1 MIWAYYTDMGILSAL
16 RLVKDDADTLKN
28 QYAPAVMASQYNSW
42 SDSAI
47 GYQTNSI
54 DLVSALQVPTV
65 AKCFQL
71 LTGTIGGIPMNL
83 YNKTTGEEL
92 GSPIWLQ
99 QPDIRQPRSVTIA
112 YTVQSLAAYG
122 QAFWQ
127 VKSQYSDDGRPARF
141 EWVANTRITTK
152 LNARNTEVEF
162 YTLNGEVLPNNG
174 VGSLITFQALNPGV
188 LQTGA
193 RTIQAALDLE
203 RAAAISAATP
213 MPTSII
219 KNNGA
224 DLPEAQIQGIL
235 AGWKAARQSRS
246 TAYLTSSLELQ
257 TFGFSPK
264 DMMYDEA
271 KQSLSTEICRLM
283 NVPAYMASSDANKS
297 MTYQNVL
304 DARKEFYAYT
314 LAPYVCAIED
324 RLSMNDITNAQNV
337 VRFDVNETFLRADTM
352 ERLLV
357 IEKLLGLGLI
367 SLDQAMA
374 MEDLSPNGDAS

>member
-1 MIWAYYTDMGILSAL
+1 MGILSAL

-71 LTGTIGGIPMNL
+71 LTGTIGGIPLNL

-99 QPDIRQPRSVTIA
+99 QPDIRQPRSVSIA

-122 QAFWQ
+122 QSFWQ

-141 EWVANTRITTK
+141 EWVANTRVTTK
-152 LNARNTEVEF
+152 LNARSTEVEF
-162 YTLNGEVLPNNG
+162 YTLNGEVLPKDG

-352 ERLLV
+352 ERLNV
-357 IEKLLGLGLI
+357 IEKMLGLGLI
-367 SLDQAMA
+367 TLDQAMA

>member
-1 MIWAYYTDMGILSAL
+1 MGILSAL

-141 EWVANTRITTK
+141 EWVANTRVTTK
-152 LNARNTEVEF
+152 LNARSTEVEF
-162 YTLNGEVLPNNG
+162 YTLNGEVLPKDG

-235 AGWKAARQSRS
+235 AGWKNARNSRS

-352 ERLLV
+352 ERLNV
-357 IEKLLGLGLI
+357 IEKMLGLGLI
-367 SLDQAMA
+367 TLDQAMA

>member
-1 MIWAYYTDMGILSAL
+1 MGILSAL

-71 LTGTIGGIPMNL
+71 LTGTIGGIPLNL

-141 EWVANTRITTK
+141 EWVANTRVTTK
-152 LNARNTEVEF
+152 LNARSTEVEF
-162 YTLNGEVLPNNG
+162 YTLNGEVLPKDG

-257 TFGFSPK
+257 TFGFSPAE
-264 DMMYDEA
+264 MMYDAA

-352 ERLLV
+352 ERLNV
-357 IEKLLGLGLI
+357 IEKMLGLGLI
-367 SLDQAMA
+367 TLDQAMA

>member
-1 MIWAYYTDMGILSAL
+1 MGILSAL
-16 RLVKDDADTLKN
+16 RLVKDETDTLKN

-71 LTGTIGGIPMNL
+71 LTGTIGGIPLNL

-152 LNARNTEVEF
+152 LNARSTEVEF
-162 YTLNGEVLPNNG
+162 YMLNGEALPNSG
-174 VGSLITFQALNPGV
+174 VGSLVTFQALNPGV

-257 TFGFSPK
+257 TFGFSPSE
-264 DMMYDEA
+264 MMYDSA
-271 KQSLSTEICRLM
+271 KLSLSTEICRLM
-283 NVPAYMASSDANKS
+283 NIPAYMASSDQNKS

-314 LAPYVCAIED
+314 LAPYVCAVED

-352 ERLLV
+352 ERLNV
-357 IEKLLGLGLI
+357 IEKMLGLGLI
-367 SLDQAMA
+367 TLDQAMA

>member
-1 MIWAYYTDMGILSAL
+1 MGILSAL
-16 RLVKDDADTLKN
+16 RLVKDETDTLKN

-54 DLVSALQVPTV
+54 ELVSALQVPTV

-71 LTGTIGGIPMNL
+71 MTGVIGGIPISL
-83 YNKTTGEEL
+83 YNKKTGEEL
-92 GSPIWLQ
+92 GSPIWLE

-152 LNARNTEVEF
+152 LNARSTEVEF
-162 YTLNGEVLPNNG
+162 YTLNGEALPNSG
-174 VGSLITFQALNPGV
+174 VGSLVTFQALNPGV

-224 DLPEAQIQGIL
+224 DLPESQIQGIL

-257 TFGFSPK
+257 TFGFSPSE
-264 DMMYDEA
+264 MMYDEA

-283 NVPAYMASSDANKS
+283 NVPAYLASSDANKS
-297 MTYQNVL
+297 MTYQNIL
-304 DARKEFYAYT
+304 DARKEFFAYT

-352 ERLLV
+352 ERLNV
-357 IEKLLGLGLI
+357 IEKMLALGLI
-367 SLDQAMA
+367 DLNQAMA

>member
-1 MIWAYYTDMGILSAL
+1 MGILSAL
-16 RLVKDDADTLKN
+16 RLVKDETDTLKN

-152 LNARNTEVEF
+152 LNARSTEVEY
-162 YTLNGEVLPNNG
+162 YTLNGEALPNNG

-257 TFGFSPK
+257 TFGFSPSE
-264 DMMYDEA
+264 MLYDSA
-271 KQSLSTEICRLM
+271 KLSLSTEICRLM
-283 NVPAYMASSDANKS
+283 NIPAYMASSDQNKS

-304 DARKEFYAYT
+304 DSRKEFYAYS
-314 LAPYVCAIED
+314 LAPYVCAVED

-367 SLDQAMA
+367 TLDQAMA

>member
-1 MIWAYYTDMGILSAL
+1 MGILSAL
-16 RLVKDDADTLKN
+16 RLVKDETDTLKN

-71 LTGTIGGIPMNL
+71 LTGTIGGIPLNL

-152 LNARNTEVEF
+152 LNARSTEVEF
-162 YTLNGEVLPNNG
+162 YMLNGEALPNSG
-174 VGSLITFQALNPGV
+174 VGSLITFQNLFPGV

-257 TFGFSPK
+257 TFGFSPSE
-264 DMMYDEA
+264 MMYDEA

-324 RLSMNDITNAQNV
+324 RLSMNDVSNAQNL
-337 VRFDVNETFLRADTM
+337 VRFDVNQTFLRADTM
-352 ERLLV
+352 ERLNV
-357 IEKLLGLGLI
+357 IEKMLGLGLI
-367 SLDQAMA
+367 TLDQAMA

>member
-1 MIWAYYTDMGILSAL
+1 MGILSAL
-16 RLVKDDADTLKN
+16 RLVKDETDTLKN

-112 YTVQSLAAYG
+112 YTVQSLAAYS

-152 LNARNTEVEF
+152 LNARSTEVE
-162 YTLNGEVLPNNG
+162 YYMLNGEALPNNG
-174 VGSLITFQALNPGV
+174 VGSLITFQNLFPGV

-257 TFGFSPK
+257 TFGFSPSE
-264 DMMYDEA
+264 MMYDEA

-367 SLDQAMA
+367 TLDQAMA

>member
-1 MIWAYYTDMGILSAL
+1 MGILSAL

-152 LNARNTEVEF
+152 LNARSTEVE
-162 YTLNGEVLPNNG
+162 YYMLNGEALPNNG

-224 DLPEAQIQGIL
+224 NLPEAEIQGIL
-235 AGWKAARQSRS
+235 AAWKAARQSRS

-257 TFGFSPK
+257 TFGFSPSE
-264 DMMYDEA
+264 MMYDEA

-283 NVPAYMASSDANKS
+283 NVPAYLASSDANKS
-297 MTYQNVL
+297 MTYQNIL
-304 DARKEFYAYT
+304 DARKEFFAYT

-352 ERLLV
+352 ERLNV
-357 IEKLLGLGLI
+357 IEKMLALGLI
-367 SLDQAMA
+367 DLNQAMA

>member
-1 MIWAYYTDMGILSAL
+1 MGILSAL

-152 LNARNTEVEF
+152 LNARSTEVEF
-162 YTLNGEVLPNNG
+162 YMLNGEALPNSG
-174 VGSLITFQALNPGV
+174 VGSLVTFQALNPGV

-257 TFGFSPK
+257 TFRFSPSE
-264 DMMYDEA
+264 MMYDEA

-352 ERLLV
+352 ERLNV
-357 IEKLLGLGLI
+357 IEKMLNLGLI
-367 SLDQAMA
+367 TLDQAMA

>member
-1 MIWAYYTDMGILSAL
+1 MGILSAL
-16 RLVKDDADTLKN
+16 RLVKDETDTLKN

-71 LTGTIGGIPMNL
+71 LTGTIGGIPLNL

-152 LNARNTEVEF
+152 LNARSTEVE
-162 YTLNGEVLPNNG
+162 YYSLNGEVLPNSG
-174 VGSLITFQALNPGV
+174 VGSLVTFQALNPGV

-352 ERLLV
+352 ERLNV
-357 IEKLLGLGLI
+357 IEKMLGLGLI
-367 SLDQAMA
+367 TLDQAMA

>member
-1 MIWAYYTDMGILSAL
+1 MGILSAL

-71 LTGTIGGIPMNL
+71 MTGVIGGIPISL
-83 YNKTTGEEL
+83 YNKKTGEEL
-92 GSPIWLQ
+92 GSPIWLE

-152 LNARNTEVEF
+152 LNARSTEVEF
-162 YTLNGEVLPNNG
+162 YTLNGEVLPNSG
-174 VGSLITFQALNPGV
+174 VGSLVTFQALNPGV

-224 DLPEAQIQGIL
+224 DLPESQIQGIL

-257 TFGFSPK
+257 TFGFSPSE
-264 DMMYDEA
+264 MMYDEA

-283 NVPAYMASSDANKS
+283 NVPAYLASSDANKS
-297 MTYQNVL
+297 MTYQNIL
-304 DARKEFYAYT
+304 DARKEFFAYT

-352 ERLLV
+352 ERLNV
-357 IEKLLGLGLI
+357 IEKMLALGLI
-367 SLDQAMA
+367 NLNQAMA

>member
-1 MIWAYYTDMGILSAL
+1 MGILSAL
-16 RLVKDDADTLKN
+16 RLVKDETDTLKN

-71 LTGTIGGIPMNL
+71 LTGTIGGIPLNL

-152 LNARNTEVEF
+152 LNARSTEVEF
-162 YTLNGEVLPNNG
+162 YMLNGEALPNSG
-174 VGSLITFQALNPGV
+174 VGSLITFQNLFPGV

-257 TFGFSPK
+257 TFGFSPSE
-264 DMMYDEA
+264 MMYDSA
-271 KQSLSTEICRLM
+271 KLSLSTEICRLM
-283 NVPAYMASSDANKS
+283 NIPAYMASSDQNKS

-352 ERLLV
+352 ERLNV
-357 IEKLLGLGLI
+357 IEKMLGLGLI
-367 SLDQAMA
+367 TLDQAMA

>member
-1 MIWAYYTDMGILSAL
+1 MGILSAL

-71 LTGTIGGIPMNL
+71 LTGTIGGIPLNL

-152 LNARNTEVEF
+152 LNARSTEVEF
-162 YTLNGEVLPNNG
+162 YSLNGEVLPNSG
-174 VGSLITFQALNPGV
+174 VGSLVTFQALNPGV

-219 KNNGA
+219 KNNGS

-257 TFGFSPK
+257 TFGFSPSE
-264 DMMYDEA
+264 MMYDSA
-271 KQSLSTEICRLM
+271 KLSLSTEICRLM
-283 NVPAYMASSDANKS
+283 NIPAYMASSDQNKS

-352 ERLLV
+352 ERLNV
-357 IEKLLGLGLI
+357 IEKMLGLGLI
-367 SLDQAMA
+367 TLDQAMA

>member
-1 MIWAYYTDMGILSAL
+1 MGILSAL
-16 RLVKDDADTLKN
+16 RLVKDETDTLKN

-71 LTGTIGGIPMNL
+71 LTGTIGGIPLNL

-152 LNARNTEVEF
+152 LNARSTEVE
-162 YTLNGEVLPNNG
+162 YYSLNGEMLPNSG
-174 VGSLITFQALNPGV
+174 VGSLVTFQALNPGV

-257 TFGFSPK
+257 TFGFSPSE
-264 DMMYDEA
+264 MMYDSA
-271 KQSLSTEICRLM
+271 KLSLSTEICRLM
-283 NVPAYMASSDANKS
+283 NIPAYMASSDQNKS

-352 ERLLV
+352 ERLNV
-357 IEKLLGLGLI
+357 IEKMLALGLI
-367 SLDQAMA
+367 TLDQAMA

>member
-1 MIWAYYTDMGILSAL
+1 MGILSAL

-71 LTGTIGGIPMNL
+71 LTGTIGGIPLNL

-122 QAFWQ
+122 QSFWQ

-141 EWVANTRITTK
+141 EWVANTRVTTK
-152 LNARNTEVEF
+152 LNARSTEVEF
-162 YTLNGEVLPNNG
+162 YTLNGEVLPKDG

-224 DLPEAQIQGIL
+224 PG
-235 AGWKAARQSRS
+235 
-246 TAYLTSSLELQ
+246 
-257 TFGFSPK
+257 
-264 DMMYDEA
+264 
-271 KQSLSTEICRLM
+271 
-283 NVPAYMASSDANKS
+283 
-297 MTYQNVL
+297 
-304 DARKEFYAYT
+304 
-314 LAPYVCAIED
+314 
-324 RLSMNDITNAQNV
+324 
-337 VRFDVNETFLRADTM
+337 
-352 ERLLV
+352 
-357 IEKLLGLGLI
+357 
-367 SLDQAMA
+367 
-374 MEDLSPNGDAS
+374 

>member
-1 MIWAYYTDMGILSAL
+1 MGILSAL
-16 RLVKDDADTLKN
+16 RLVKDETDTLKN
-28 QYAPAVMASQYNSW
+28 QYAPAVMSSQYNSW
-42 SDSAI
+42 NDSAI

-71 LTGTIGGIPMNL
+71 LTGTIGGIPLNL

-141 EWVANTRITTK
+141 EWVANTRVTTK
-152 LNARNTEVEF
+152 LNARSTEVE
-162 YTLNGEVLPNNG
+162 YYMLNGEALPNSG
-174 VGSLITFQALNPGV
+174 VGSLVTFQALNPGV

-224 DLPEAQIQGIL
+224 DLPESQIAGIL

-264 DMMYDEA
+264 DMLYDDA
-271 KQSLSTEICRLM
+271 KLSLSTEICRLM
-283 NVPAYMASSDANKS
+283 NVPAYMASSDQNKS

-304 DARKEFYAYT
+304 DARKEFFAYT

-357 IEKLLGLGLI
+357 IEKLLALNLI
-367 SLDQAMA
+367 TLDQAKA

>member
-1 MIWAYYTDMGILSAL
+1 MGILSAL

-71 LTGTIGGIPMNL
+71 LTGTIGGIPLNL

-141 EWVANTRITTK
+141 EWVANTRVTTK
-152 LNARNTEVEF
+152 LNARSTEVEF
-162 YTLNGEVLPNNG
+162 YMLNGEVLPNSG
-174 VGSLITFQALNPGV
+174 VGSLVTFQALNPGV

-352 ERLLV
+352 ERLNV
-357 IEKLLGLGLI
+357 IEKMLGLGLI
-367 SLDQAMA
+367 TLDQAMA

>member
-1 MIWAYYTDMGILSAL
+1 MGILSAL

-71 LTGTIGGIPMNL
+71 LTGTIGGIPLNL

-152 LNARNTEVEF
+152 LNARSTEVEF
-162 YTLNGEVLPNNG
+162 YMLNGEALPNSG
-174 VGSLITFQALNPGV
+174 VGSLVTFQALNPGV

-257 TFGFSPK
+257 TFGFSPSE
-264 DMMYDEA
+264 MMYDEA

-314 LAPYVCAIED
+314 LAPYVCAVED

-352 ERLLV
+352 ERLNV
-357 IEKLLGLGLI
+357 IEKMLGLGLI
-367 SLDQAMA
+367 TLDQAMA

>member
-1 MIWAYYTDMGILSAL
+1 MGILSAL

-71 LTGTIGGIPMNL
+71 LTGTIGGIPLNL

-122 QAFWQ
+122 QSFWQ

-152 LNARNTEVEF
+152 LNARSTEVE
-162 YTLNGEVLPNNG
+162 YYMLNGEALPNNG

-235 AGWKAARQSRS
+235 AGWKNARNSRS

-352 ERLLV
+352 ERLNV
-357 IEKLLGLGLI
+357 IEKMLNLGLI
-367 SLDQAMA
+367 TLDQAMA

>member
-1 MIWAYYTDMGILSAL
+1 MGILSAL

-71 LTGTIGGIPMNL
+71 LTGTIGGIPLNL

-152 LNARNTEVEF
+152 LNARSTEVE
-162 YTLNGEVLPNNG
+162 YYSLNGEVLPNSG
-174 VGSLITFQALNPGV
+174 VGSLVTFQALNPGV

-219 KNNGA
+219 KNNGS

-257 TFGFSPK
+257 TFGFSPSE
-264 DMMYDEA
+264 MMYDSA
-271 KQSLSTEICRLM
+271 KLSLSTEICRLM
-283 NVPAYMASSDANKS
+283 NIPAYMASSDQNKS

-324 RLSMNDITNAQNV
+324 RLSLNDVSNAQNV
-337 VRFDVNETFLRADTM
+337 VRFNVNQTFLRADTM
-352 ERLLV
+352 ERLNV
-357 IEKLLGLGLI
+357 IEKMLGLGLI
-367 SLDQAMA
+367 TLDQAMA